1 MSKQVYKKISNI
13 PNIGEGLFAGEN
25 IKEGI
30 LITEFKGKITTI
42 NNIKSSW
49 SVISLYNDECI
60 ECNKKNLA
68 SYANDIIIFPSKKRN
83 LCNIIEK
90 ELSLY
95 NSYNNREANAEIYVN
110 PDIKRAWLKSLKPIN
125 KDEEIF
131 IHYGLPFWIKQEK
144 QLAEYEDDLP
154 NGEFLVPS
162 YLFKSESFLK
172 YTKIFYPKFT
182 NIKYFEN
189 DTIVDISDNTDSGYN
204 FSIDDIVG
212 KNKNNILTL

>member
-1 MSKQVYKKISNI
+1 M
-13 PNIGEGLFAGEN
+13 
-25 IKEGI
+25 
-30 LITEFKGKITTI
+30 LIRQFTI
-42 NNIKSSW
+42 IQCIIVNF
-49 SVISLYNDECI
+49 VISLYNGECI

-90 ELSLY
+90 ELPLY

-110 PDIKRAWLKSLKPIN
+110 PDLRRAWLKSLKPIN

-144 QLAEYEDDLP
+144 QLTEYEDDLP
-154 NGEFLVPS
+154 NGDFLMPKKIIIINNNYLLRLPS
-162 YLFKSESFLK
+162 YLFKTESFLK

-189 DTIVDISDNTDSGYN
+189 DTVVDISDNTDSGYN

-212 KNKNNILTL
+212 KNINNILTL